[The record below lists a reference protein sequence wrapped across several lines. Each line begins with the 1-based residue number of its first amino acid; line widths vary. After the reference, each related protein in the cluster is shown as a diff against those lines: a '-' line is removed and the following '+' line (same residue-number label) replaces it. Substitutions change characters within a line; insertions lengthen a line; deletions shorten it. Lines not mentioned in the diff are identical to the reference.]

1 MRRAQSYSDKYGMY
15 YGGTL
20 SKHQSS
26 CIITYQAHLWQ
37 NNIFLHLE
45 LQEVYRVQCLEPA
58 QDQILDAIGSA
69 GSEELLMV
77 GPGSAGIPTKAK
89 IIHQFSL
96 LR

>member
-1 MRRAQSYSDKYGMY
+1 MY

-26 CIITYQAHLWQ
+26 RVITYQAHLWQ

-45 LQEVYRVQCLEPA
+45 LQEVYRVQCLEPG

-77 GPGSAGIPTKAK
+77 GPGSAGNPTKAK

-96 LR
+96 LT

>member
-1 MRRAQSYSDKYGMY
+1 MISTMEAHF
-15 YGGTL
+15 

-26 CIITYQAHLWQ
+26 CVITYQAHLWR

-45 LQEVYRVQCLEPA
+45 LQEVYQVQCLEPG

-77 GPGSAGIPTKAK
+77 GPGSAGNPSETK
-89 IIHQFSL
+89 IISSL
-96 LR
+96 H